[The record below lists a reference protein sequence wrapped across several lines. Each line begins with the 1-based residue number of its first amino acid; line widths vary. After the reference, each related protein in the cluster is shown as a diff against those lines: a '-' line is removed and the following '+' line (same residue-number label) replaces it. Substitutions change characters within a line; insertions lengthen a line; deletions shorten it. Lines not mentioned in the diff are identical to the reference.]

1 MYLRYAKPYLPLAIP
16 FTLVCWWLVYAKG
29 PAAISGAFF
38 LKVITMLLGLAVMRK
53 RHRFDIFFYQN
64 VGYGERQLLLVTG
77 AVDLVIWAIGISG
90 LIFTMS

>member
-1 MYLRYAKPYLPLAIP
+1 
-16 FTLVCWWLVYAKG
+16 
-29 PAAISGAFF
+29 
-38 LKVITMLLGLAVMRK
+38 MRK